1 MVRRAKQDADAA
13 REALGHAQYL
23 RANAI
28 GAEQR
33 LAHLRA
39 GAQRA
44 TRQRQAVQLGQ
55 ERAAE
60 RALLAQLFYERSGTP
75 PPDPGPPPPRDA
87 TEPDAEV
94 VAAAQALREL
104 EQSVA
109 PLPTSPTVT
118 GMAGWVTPVRLG
130 GAILAGL
137 AGIGLIIAIVAGSIP
152 RRYRSGSDARCGQV
166 ADGDGGR
173 ACPPDRR
180 PPQAPRGAGHDG

>member
-23 RANAI
+23 NNNAI

-60 RALLAQLFYERSGTP
+60 QFAARPTLIRAQRHSTAE
-75 PPDPGPPPPRDA
+75 PR
-87 TEPDAEV
+87 
-94 VAAAQALREL
+94 AAA
-104 EQSVA
+104 A
-109 PLPTSPTVT
+109 P
-118 GMAGWVTPVRLG
+118 RRDR
-130 GAILAGL
+130 
-137 AGIGLIIAIVAGSIP
+137 AGS
-152 RRYRSGSDARCGQV
+152 R
-166 ADGDGGR
+166 GGR
-173 ACPPDRR
+173 GGT
-180 PPQAPRGAGHDG
+180 GAA